1 MEETKKNNNEDE
13 SPQQSLEKILQA
25 EVQVAEKITAAK
37 EHTEKSIEAAQEEI
51 ATIKKDIIEQAR
63 KDREETL
70 NKGIAVAKEDAQKK
84 IDQAKIESEKFE
96 KTGGEFIKEAVQ
108 LIVNNYSRIE
118 KKKYIRRIQCLN
130 MMVLQKYMIL
140 FYLHF

>member
-1 MEETKKNNNEDE
+1 MEETKKNNNENE

-37 EHTEKSIEAAQEEI
+37 EHAEKRIEAAQEEI

-70 NKGIAVAKEDAQKK
+70 NKGVAVAKKDAQIR
-84 IDQAKIESEKFE
+84 IDQARIESEKFE
-96 KTGGEFIKEAVQ
+96 KSGEKFNEEAVQ
-108 LIVNNYSRIE
+108 EIE
-118 KKKYIRRIQCLN
+118 AI
-130 MMVLQKYMIL
+130 IL
-140 FYLHF
+140 GKFEGEEE

>member
-37 EHTEKSIEAAQEEI
+37 EHAEKRIEVAQEEI

-96 KTGGEFIKEAVQ
+96 KTGGEFIKEAIQ
-108 LIVNNYSRIE
+108 EIE
-118 KKKYIRRIQCLN
+118 SI
-130 MMVLQKYMIL
+130 IL
-140 FYLHF
+140 GKFEGEEE

>member
-37 EHTEKSIEAAQEEI
+37 EHAEKRIKAAQEEI

-70 NKGIAVAKEDAQKK
+70 NKGIAVAEEDAQEK

-96 KTGGEFIKEAVQ
+96 KSGGEFNKEAVQ
-108 LIVNNYSRIE
+108 EIE
-118 KKKYIRRIQCLN
+118 AI
-130 MMVLQKYMIL
+130 IL
-140 FYLHF
+140 GKFEGEEE